1 LDWRQRLFRQP
12 AKQVRDGRHGGK
24 KGLAPKVVSAARG
37 AGLGRLP
44 QVAERG
50 SLQRPFRRLARQVLR
65 CCLLGGFRNTPG
77 RLLRQQARHAR
88 KAVRMGLWSSSV
100 EEVGSVH
107 QGTRRARRC
116 PLLVAAASTRNTE
129 KPSERVSARTGR
141 RPAERQG
148 KPQPATATPRGCHRR
163 RQNRQL
169 RGGNAGGKSARD
181 VDGPRMRGEHHF
193 GGALRGKASA
203 APVTRTQNTTQARR
217 TIRWPCNLSR
227 RLDERSR
234 FGGRETPDDKSGIA
248 RVLHQTAACCQA
260 AHRG

>member
-116 PLLVAAASTRNTE
+116 PLLVAAASTRDTE

-163 RQNRQL
+163 RQNRRL
-169 RGGNAGGKSARD
+169 RVR
-181 VDGPRMRGEHHF
+181 P
-193 GGALRGKASA
+193 
-203 APVTRTQNTTQARR
+203 ARR
-217 TIRWPCNLSR
+217 LALLAKKP
-227 RLDERSR
+227 
-234 FGGRETPDDKSGIA
+234 FGVEM
-248 RVLHQTAACCQA
+248 QA
-260 AHRG
+260 AKARGMWMAQGCEASTISVALSVARLRLRP